1 VIDSEALVRA
11 AWSAVLEVPADAI
24 DLDLDISSLGNS
36 MHLIRVVLHLQE
48 ALGVELP
55 LENLLDCA
63 SARDMVAVINTSMT
77 SV

>member
-1 VIDSEALVRA
+1 MIDSEALVLA
-11 AWSAVLEVPADAI
+11 AWSAVLEVPAGAI

-36 MHLIRVVLHLQE
+36 MHLVRVVLHLQE
-48 ALGVELP
+48 ALGAELP

-63 SARDMVAVINTSMT
+63 SARDMVVVINTSMT